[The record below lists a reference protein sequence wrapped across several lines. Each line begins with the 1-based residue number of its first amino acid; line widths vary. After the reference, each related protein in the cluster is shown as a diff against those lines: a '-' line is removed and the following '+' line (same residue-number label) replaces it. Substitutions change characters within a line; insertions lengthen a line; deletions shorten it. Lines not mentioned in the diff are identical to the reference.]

1 MEIRRA
7 NERVAEDD
15 FSSIEVAIEVAGRAE
30 DGEEDEAE
38 MDNSD
43 FVHGLPVPPEN
54 NLGVRVF
61 NFIESFLP
69 STCVK
74 SNESKDVAFSPL
86 YVEF

>member
-30 DGEEDEAE
+30 DGGEDEAE

-61 NFIESFLP
+61 NFKEPFCRLRVLSQMKRYCSIF
-69 STCVK
+69 
-74 SNESKDVAFSPL
+74 PL
-86 YVEF
+86 EF